1 MADFS
6 LSDIKALMGDGDAN
20 GIVWVLLIVLLMGGG
35 GSSGGTKFYD
45 FSFAASSETRYFDK
59 NLTANDFI
67 NAYLRDDTLNPGVI
81 LYIPILHVLDTGS
94 VHSLINK
101 SVIQYIEY
109 NETEYVAT
117 LSGIDNITR
126 EEENAIEI
134 PLQYKGKVTRSIFV
148 VTELSACFDEIKKET
163 GVQLHGLLGSDF
175 FVENRYIIDYNE
187 MVAYSKRI

>member
-1 MADFS
+1 MNTWVILGTLVFV
-6 LSDIKALMGDGDAN
+6 LAL
-20 GIVWVLLIVLLMGGG
+20 VLVTDMLVQRKE
-35 GSSGGTKFYD
+35 TKHKM
-45 FSFAASSETRYFDK
+45 SFMEGL
-59 NLTANDFI
+59 NLTGLPVVTMVN
-67 NAYLRDDTLNPGVI
+67 NGKKLNF
-81 LYIPILHVLDTGS
+81 VLDTGS

-101 SVIQYIEY
+101 SVIPHIEY

-134 PLQYKGKVTRSIFV
+134 PLQYKGKITRSIFV

>member
-1 MADFS
+1 MNTWVILGTLVFV
-6 LSDIKALMGDGDAN
+6 LALMLVTDML
-20 GIVWVLLIVLLMGGG
+20 VQRKE
-35 GSSGGTKFYD
+35 TKHKM
-45 FSFAASSETRYFDK
+45 SFMEGL
-59 NLTANDFI
+59 NLTGLPVVTMVN
-67 NAYLRDDTLNPGVI
+67 NGKKLNF
-81 LYIPILHVLDTGS
+81 VLDTGS

-101 SVIQYIEY
+101 SVIQHIEY

-134 PLQYKGKVTRSIFV
+134 PLQYKGKITRSIFV
-148 VTELSACFDEIKKET
+148 VTGLSTCFDEIKKET

>member
-94 VHSLINK
+94 EGISFGFIDPF
-101 SVIQYIEY
+101 
-109 NETEYVAT
+109 TPTAT
-117 LSGIDNITR
+117 FITFIYTPESG
-126 EEENAIEI
+126 EVKYA
-134 PLQYKGKVTRSIFV
+134 
-148 VTELSACFDEIKKET
+148 
-163 GVQLHGLLGSDF
+163 
-175 FVENRYIIDYNE
+175 
-187 MVAYSKRI
+187 

>member
-1 MADFS
+1 MNTWVILGTLVFV
-6 LSDIKALMGDGDAN
+6 LALMLVTDML
-20 GIVWVLLIVLLMGGG
+20 VQKKE
-35 GSSGGTKFYD
+35 TKHKM
-45 FSFAASSETRYFDK
+45 SFMEGL
-59 NLTANDFI
+59 NLTGLPVVTMVN
-67 NAYLRDDTLNPGVI
+67 NGKKLNF
-81 LYIPILHVLDTGS
+81 VLDTGS